1 MGKAQGKAPFPL
13 PSPEEIWPGL
23 GTKPALTWR
32 ERGHTG
38 MAEKRIMVVD
48 DDESIRT
55 TFRLLLQ
62 KQYRVLLARD
72 SEEALRE
79 FKSLKF
85 DLIIADLRLPRLSG
99 LEVIARF
106 RDLGYDGEAI
116 LISAHPDCISIDELS
131 RHAIGHFFSKPL
143 DLTVLSRSIE
153 YLLQTEE
160 GGASARERSGC
171 G

>member
-1 MGKAQGKAPFPL
+1 
-13 PSPEEIWPGL
+13 
-23 GTKPALTWR
+23 
-32 ERGHTG
+32 

-48 DDESIRT
+48 DDESIRK

-99 LEVIARF
+99 LALIARF
-106 RDLGYDGEAI
+106 RALGYRGEAI
-116 LISAHPDCISIDELS
+116 LIPAHPDRISIDELS
-131 RHAIGHFFSKPL
+131 RHAIGHFFAKPL
-143 DLTVLSRSIE
+143 DLNVLSRSIE
-153 YLLQTEE
+153 YLLQPKE
-160 GGASARERSGC
+160 AIA
-171 G
+171 